1 MRESHSKSL
10 VLGIQPYT
18 KLIQLRNN
26 EMTRILQYWKRGDQS
41 HRTIVVMCDE
51 ITRTLLGDA
60 RRKILE
66 PLGYS
71 SDMKTKGCWIP
82 PLNII
87 PVEGEREISVVV
99 SLFVYCKRK
108 SGHNMIKV
116 LTHMMCAHSSIF
128 CLLKT

>member
-18 KLIQLRNN
+18 RLIQLRNK

-71 SDMKTKGCWIP
+71 SDIKTRGCWIP

-87 PVEGEREISVVV
+87 PVEGEREREIRSVVFV
-99 SLFVYCKRK
+99 IRYLFVYCKRK
-108 SGHNMIKV
+108 SVHN
-116 LTHMMCAHSSIF
+116 
-128 CLLKT
+128 

>member
-18 KLIQLRNN
+18 RLIQLRNN

-51 ITRTLLGDA
+51 ITRMLLGDA

-71 SDMKTKGCWIP
+71 SDIKTKGCWIP

-87 PVEGEREISVVV
+87 PVEGEREMSVVFV
-99 SLFVYCKRK
+99 IRYLFV
-108 SGHNMIKV
+108 
-116 LTHMMCAHSSIF
+116 
-128 CLLKT
+128 